1 MNKEEKKRIALL
13 IEYDGTNL
21 VGWQKQNNG
30 NSVQGEIEKAAKILF
45 KMDCIIQAAGRT
57 DAGVH
62 ALGQVAHMD
71 IPLENKL
78 SKKNNF
84 YLVSAFNALLKKT
97 NIKIKSIQNSSFEF
111 NARFS
116 ATKRFYLYR
125 FLSRSAPPTL
135 LKNKVWHV
143 RQKIDIQSMKKAS
156 IFLIGYHDFTSFR
169 SISCQAS
176 SALRTI
182 DKITFEIHDDI
193 IEMRIEAKSFLQNQV
208 RIIAGSLIK
217 VGTKIWKPEMIRNIL
232 KSKCRNL
239 AGETAPA
246 YGLYLEKVNY
256 PETLIKP
263 TWDSHFQSNEC
274 VG

>member
-45 KMDCIIQAAGRT
+45 KMDCVIQGAGRT

-62 ALGQVAHMD
+62 AFGQVGHMD
-71 IPLENKL
+71 IPLDNKL

-97 NIKIKSIQNSSFEF
+97 TIKIRSIQNTSFEF

-116 ATKRFYLYR
+116 ASKRFYLYR

-135 LKNKVWHV
+135 LENKVWHI
-143 RQKIDIQSMKKAS
+143 RRKIDIKSMEKAS
-156 IFLIGYHDFTSFR
+156 NFLIGYHDFTSFR

-176 SALRTI
+176 SPLRTI
-182 DKITFEIHDDI
+182 DKITFKIVDDI

-208 RIIAGSLIK
+208 RIMAGTLIK
-217 VGTKIWKPEMIRNIL
+217 VGTKIWTPKMIRNIL
-232 KSKCRNL
+232 DSKCRNL

-246 YGLYLEKVNY
+246 YGLYLEKVDY
-256 PETLIKP
+256 PEGMLKKI
-263 TWDSHFQSNEC
+263 WDSHF
-274 VG
+274 

>member
-1 MNKEEKKRIALL
+1 LNKGDKKRIALL

-30 NSVQGEIEKAAKILF
+30 NSVQGEIEKAAKVLF
-45 KMDCIIQAAGRT
+45 KMDCDIQAAGRT

-62 ALGQVAHMD
+62 ALGQVGHMD
-71 IPLENKL
+71 IPIENKL

-97 NIKIKSIQNSSFEF
+97 NIKVRSIQNCSFEF

-116 ATKRFYLYR
+116 ATKRFYLYK

-135 LKNKVWHV
+135 LKNKVWHI
-143 RQKIDIQSMKKAS
+143 RRKIDIKSMKKAS
-156 IFLIGYHDFTSFR
+156 NFLIGHHDFTSFR

-176 SALRTI
+176 SPLRTI
-182 DKITFEIHDDI
+182 DKINFDINDDL

-217 VGTKIWKPEMIRNIL
+217 VGSNIWKPEIISNIL
-232 KSKCRNL
+232 ESKSRNL

-246 YGLYLEKVNY
+246 CGLYLEKVSY
-256 PETLIKP
+256 PEKLLKTI
-263 TWDSHFQSNEC
+263 WDSHFN
-274 VG
+274 